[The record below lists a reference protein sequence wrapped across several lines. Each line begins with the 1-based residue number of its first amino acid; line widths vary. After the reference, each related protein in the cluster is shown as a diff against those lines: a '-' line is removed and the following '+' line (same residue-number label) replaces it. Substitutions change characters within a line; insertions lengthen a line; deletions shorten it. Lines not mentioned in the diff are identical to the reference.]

1 MWECPDFFPVA
12 KTGRKGV
19 ETRVYGSQV
28 KHVLKVSL
36 DDTKHDVYTVGT
48 YNWQKDIYI
57 PNKGSIESYNG
68 LRYDYGKYYASKT
81 FFDSQKKRRV
91 LWGWVNES
99 SSVDDDIKKGWSG
112 VQVILIQFLR
122 FHWLYSMYNFFLSL
136 LLGYD
141 LFLQAIPRA
150 VWLDASGKQLIQW
163 PVVEIQKLRNNKVK
177 LTNEVLKKGSIVEVK
192 GVTAAQV

>member
-12 KTGRKGV
+12 KTGRTGV
-19 ETRVYGSQV
+19 EMKVSGSHV
-28 KHVLKVSL
+28 KHILKVSL

-48 YNWQKDIYI
+48 YNWKKDIYI
-57 PNKGSIESYNG
+57 PNKGSIEGYNG

-112 VQVILIQFLR
+112 VQVILIHFLR
-122 FHWLYSMYNFFLSL
+122 S
-136 LLGYD
+136 
-141 LFLQAIPRA
+141 R
-150 VWLDASGKQLIQW
+150 LI
-163 PVVEIQKLRNNKVK
+163 I
-177 LTNEVLKKGSIVEVK
+177 VL
-192 GVTAAQV
+192 